1 MSNDK
6 WSTFVGWGEVHKVV
20 NKAVKLSA
28 KQGLV
33 HVLCGE
39 HEVN

>member
-20 NKAVKLSA
+20 NKAVKLS

>member
-6 WSTFVGWGEVHKVV
+6 WSTFVVWGKVHKVV
-20 NKAVKLSA
+20 NKALKLS

-33 HVLCGE
+33 HVSCEE
-39 HEVN
+39 HEMN